1 MKKILLITAGLL
13 SLTTGAAGIFLPIL
27 PTTPFMLLAAA
38 CFLKSSESL
47 YKWLTGH
54 KIFGKYIE
62 NYIKY
67 RAVSIKSKIFSIATL
82 WIVISLSILSIEKY
96 AIKGLLFLIAIAVT
110 LHLLSLKTLEKVIS
124 KDKEDKS

>member
-1 MKKILLITAGLL
+1 MKKYLLIAAGFL
-13 SLTTGAAGIFLPIL
+13 SLGTGVVGIFLPIL
-27 PTTPFMLLAAA
+27 PTAPFLLLAAA
-38 CFLKSSESL
+38 CFLKSSKSL
-47 YKWLTGH
+47 YKWLIGH

-67 RAVSIKSKIFSIATL
+67 KAVSIKSKIFSIATL

-110 LHLLSLKTLEKVIS
+110 LHLLSLKTLEKVI
-124 KDKEDKS
+124 DKNTKPSS